1 MGSSR
6 SSILGEANINLADY
20 ADAMKPSAVAL
31 PLNGCESGTILHVTV
46 QLLTSKTGFREFEQ
60 QRELRERG
68 LQTFSDQNSHGE
80 SPSGKMSPS
89 KDSVNNHS
97 NKVNARIRSKGV
109 YNELPLLEDEVGRK
123 EEYADSATGFDVSS
137 NTSESLYA
145 EKHDVHEIDSIK
157 STVSGD
163 LGGLS
168 IGQSPGS
175 EKGDQG
181 DQYSVQGSNNWA
193 HNWGSEFAADGE
205 LATAYK
211 ENNRLRESLEV
222 AESSIV
228 ELRLE
233 VSSLQNHVDEMGI
246 ETQKIAWQL
255 ATETTSGKELTEEV
269 SVLKSECL
277 NLKDELE
284 RLKKLQSS
292 LTESRKKTI
301 ETDQN
306 NICQKLEPQHL
317 KGLLTMEEKIRDLL
331 NKAHFGCQDIDVR
344 FLLADLEALL
354 CFVQDFRE
362 RIEQEISCAKANQNE
377 IRKLNSPTSQILTS
391 GTGFDSDIYH
401 TDSML
406 HCLIPGLVSYEPNSI
421 DAISSMKGKI
431 FELLR
436 ELDES
441 KAKEESLAQKMDQM
455 ECYYEAFIHELE
467 ENQRQ
472 MIGELQNLRNEHA
485 TCIYTITASKDEIEA
500 LHHKMNSCL
509 MNFAEEKKSLDSIN
523 KELERRAAS
532 AETALKRARLNYSI
546 AVNQLQKDLDLLS
559 VQVTSVFETNENLI
573 KHALSGSSLPSRQEY
588 YEIGW
593 NPGVELEEF
602 STGKLLQSQNHDAG
616 VKKYHSSGGI
626 FSEDLKRSL
635 YLQEGLYQKVE
646 DEVFEVHLVNIYL
659 DVFSKT
665 LQETLLE
672 ANSSFKLMKE
682 RVDGISQQLELSIK
696 SKELLFLELQASMEE
711 IRSLNECKTA
721 IVSKYNEMGSKTEIL
736 EENLLNVTRENSFL
750 TKKIIECEAL
760 VTEYRCFEEKYQ
772 TCLLE
777 KLELENSMMEESIEN
792 KNIRNENSS
801 LHEELKALRAEFDNL
816 VSVKA
821 DLHNTVGFAYD
832 KLSNLLASRN
842 KNSNNVLSE
851 SVDDDLE
858 SNNLAGLVLKFENL
872 HLDACKKVLQLM
884 NENEHLVEERDT
896 AQKSLS
902 RVASDNLIM
911 KENFERTKQDMV
923 NGLDKANELVQTF
936 HIAIETVS
944 ENINISE
951 AGDKFTQQ
959 HKELVSV
966 LNHVEDELQQLT
978 SRNNGLENEMVAL
991 RLVDEELANCKFTIE
1006 ELTKEKKTLL
1016 ESLQEKVEESM
1027 KLKLELDRSKDKS
1040 QLLSDELIIERS
1052 FRESLEKK
1060 IKDLDAQINEKSCKL
1075 LDFEKMKAEVGNLKQ
1090 LVLELEL
1097 EKSRVD
1103 KDLLQS
1109 KELLKH
1115 LDQEN
1120 SFLVCLESELC
1131 EMYEFSIAADISLV
1145 FTRSQC
1151 HDQLELLVQQF
1162 LLSERNLVALQ
1173 EKYLNVETALNHCM
1187 VSEARQTE
1195 ENARSLMN
1203 LNSLKLEL
1211 EAFALENKML
1221 LDTNKKLTN
1230 QSEELQNRTKLADAD
1245 RRHHAQ
1251 EIEKLGKMLKTCETE
1266 VDDLLLC
1273 KEELEAFASENKML
1287 LDANKKLTNQS
1298 EELQN
1303 RTKLLEVAVDA
1314 ERSCHAQEI
1323 EKLGKMLKTYET
1335 EIDDLLLCKE
1345 ELEAFALEN
1354 KMLLDANKKLTNQS
1368 EELQNRT
1375 KLLEVAA
1382 DADRSRHAQE
1392 IEKLGKMLKTYETEI
1407 DDLLLCREELEVSL
1421 LVVRSKLDEQH
1432 AHVILLQGMSDEMV
1446 ILQNKCNDLTQ
1457 RLSEQ
1462 ILKTEEFKNL
1472 SIYLKDLKDKAD
1484 AECVQLR
1491 EKKEN
1496 EGPSNAMQESLR
1508 IAFIKEQYE
1517 TKLQELKHQLSVSKK
1532 HSEEMLWK
1540 LQDAINEVENR
1551 KKSEVTHIKRNEEL
1565 GKKIVEL
1572 EGNLNAALTE
1582 KREIMKA
1589 YDLVKA
1595 EKECSSI
1602 SLECCKEEKQELEAS
1617 LKKCNDDKLKFSVE
1631 LNLMKDLLESYK
1643 FQTSMHKEGS
1653 DGKCTEDHMSKS
1665 SDQNNAAPCEEV
1677 ECTISISTD
1686 ETNNSHAFLNGQ
1698 GQPEQHVL
1706 VSRSLNG
1713 LQDISR
1719 GNQEDLLHDETKHLA
1734 LVNDNFRAQSL
1745 KFSMDHLNEELE
1757 RLKNE
1762 NSLAHDDHPSESDF
1776 PGLEHQLM
1784 QLHKVNEELGSI
1796 FPLFNEFSRSGNALE
1811 RVLALEIE
1819 LAEALR
1825 SKKKPSMHFQ
1835 SSFLKQ
1841 HSDEEAIFRSFSDIN
1856 ELIKDMLDLK
1866 GKYSTV
1872 ETELREMHDRY
1883 SQLSLQFAEVEGE
1896 RQKLMMTVK
1905 NVRAS
1910 RKLLNVNNRPSWSS
1924 RGEHSP
1930 S

>member
-1 MGSSR
+1 MSRIAKWKLEKTKVKVVFRLQFYATHIPQLGWDKLFISFFPADSGKATAKTTKANVRNGACKWADPIYETARLLQDTRTKKYDDKLYKLVVAMGSSR

-20 ADAMKPSAVAL
+20 ADALKPSAVDL

-80 SPSGKMSPS
+80 SPSGKVSLTD
-89 KDSVNNHS
+89 DSVNNHS
-97 NKVNARIRSKGV
+97 NKVNARIRSKEV
-109 YNELPLLEDEVGRK
+109 CNELPLHEDEVGQK

-145 EKHDVHEIDSIK
+145 EKHDVHEVDSIK

-175 EKGDQG
+175 EKGYQVDH
-181 DQYSVQGSNNWA
+181 QYSVQGSNNWA
-193 HNWGSEFAADGE
+193 HNWGSDFAAHGE

-228 ELRLE
+228 GLKLE
-233 VSSLQNHVDEMGI
+233 VSSLQSHVDEMGV
-246 ETQKIAWQL
+246 ESQKIAWQL
-255 ATETTSGKELTEEV
+255 ATEAASGKELTEEV

-277 NLKDELE
+277 KFRDELE
-284 RLKKLQSS
+284 RLKNLQSS
-292 LTESRKKTI
+292 LSESRKEII
-301 ETDQN
+301 ETDQDHVR
-306 NICQKLEPQHL
+306 QKLEPQYL

-331 NKAHFGCQDIDVR
+331 NKVHFGCQDRDVR

-354 CFVQDFRE
+354 CFLQDFRE
-362 RIEQEISCAKANQNE
+362 RMEQEISSVKANQNE
-377 IRKLNSPTSQILTS
+377 ISKLNSPTSQILAS

-406 HCLIPGLVSYEPNSI
+406 HCLIPGLMSYEPNSI
-421 DAISSMKGKI
+421 DAFSSMKGKI

-441 KAKEESLAQKMDQM
+441 KAKQVSLAQKMDQM

-500 LHHKMNSCL
+500 LHHEMSNQL
-509 MNFAEEKKSLDSIN
+509 MKFAEEKKSLDSIN
-523 KELERRAAS
+523 KELERRATC
-532 AETALKRARLNYSI
+532 AETAMKRARLNYSI
-546 AVNQLQKDLDLLS
+546 AANQLQKDLDLLS
-559 VQVTSVFETNENLI
+559 GQVMSMFETNENLI
-573 KHALSGSSLPSRQEY
+573 KHAVTGSLLPSSQEFS
-588 YEIGW
+588 EIGW
-593 NPGVELEEF
+593 NPKIELEEF
-602 STGKLLQSQNHDAG
+602 SNDKLLPCQNHEAG
-616 VKKYHSSGGI
+616 VKKYHLSGGI

-672 ANSSFKLMKE
+672 GSTGFKLMKE
-682 RVDGISQQLELSIK
+682 RMDEISQQLELSTK
-696 SKELLFLELQASMEE
+696 SKELLFLELQASLEE
-711 IRSLNECKTA
+711 IRSLKEHKTA
-721 IVSKYNEMGSKTEIL
+721 IVSKYNEMGSKTETL
-736 EENLLNVTRENSFL
+736 EENLLNVTRENSVL
-750 TKKIIECEAL
+750 TKKVTECEEL
-760 VTEYRCFEEKYQ
+760 VTEYRSFEEKYQ
-772 TCLLE
+772 SCLLE

-792 KNIRNENSS
+792 KNLRNEVSS
-801 LHEELKALRAEFDNL
+801 LHEELKALRAEFDCL
-816 VSVKA
+816 VSVRA
-821 DLHNTVGFAYD
+821 DLRNTVDFSYD
-832 KLSNLLASRN
+832 KLNNLLASHN
-842 KNSNNVLSE
+842 KNSNDHF
-851 SVDDDLE
+851 SVSDSVYENLE
-858 SNNLAGLVLKFENL
+858 PNSLAGLVLQFENL

-884 NENEHLVEERDT
+884 NENKHLMEERDT
-896 AQKSLS
+896 ARNSLS
-902 RVASDNLIM
+902 RAASENLIM
-911 KENFERTKQDMV
+911 KENFERAKLDMI
-923 NGLDKANELVQTF
+923 NRFDKASELIETLHV
-936 HIAIETVS
+936 AIETVS
-944 ENINISE
+944 ENINRSE
-951 AGDKFTQQ
+951 AGDKFTEQY
-959 HKELVSV
+959 KELLSV
-966 LNHVEDELQQLT
+966 LDRVEDELQQLI
-978 SRNNGLENEMVAL
+978 SKNNGLENELVAL
-991 RLVDEELANCKFTIE
+991 RSVDEELGNCKLTIE
-1006 ELTKEKKTLL
+1006 VLTKEKKAQL
-1016 ESLQEKVEESM
+1016 ESSM
-1027 KLKLELDRSKDKS
+1027 KLKLEMDRSKDESKS
-1040 QLLSDELIIERS
+1040 LSDELTIEKS
-1052 FRESLEKK
+1052 FRDSLEKR
-1060 IKDLDAQINEKSCKL
+1060 IKDLDEQLNEKSCKL
-1075 LDFEKMKAEVGNLKQ
+1075 LDFEKMKSEVGSLKQ
-1090 LVLELEL
+1090 SILELES

-1103 KDLLQS
+1103 KHLVQS
-1109 KELLKH
+1109 EELLKH

-1120 SFLVCLESELC
+1120 SSLVCLESQLS
-1131 EMYEFSIAADISLV
+1131 EMHEFSIAADISLV
-1145 FTRSQC
+1145 FTRSQY
-1151 HDQLELLVQQF
+1151 HEQLEILSQKY
-1162 LLSERNLVALQ
+1162 LLSERDLFALK
-1173 EKYLNVETALNHCM
+1173 EKYHSVETALNHCM
-1187 VSEARQTE
+1187 VNEALQAE
-1195 ENARSLMN
+1195 ENARLSMN
-1203 LNSLKLEL
+1203 LDSLKTEL
-1211 EAFALENKML
+1211 DAFASENKTL
-1221 LDTNKKLTN
+1221 LDGNEKLTA
-1230 QSEELQNRTKLADAD
+1230 QSEELRNRAELLEVTADAD
-1245 RRHHAQ
+1245 RSNHAQ
-1251 EIEKLGKMLKTCETE
+1251 EIEKLGKMLRTCET
-1266 VDDLLLC
+1266 
-1273 KEELEAFASENKML
+1273 K
-1287 LDANKKLTNQS
+1287 
-1298 EELQN
+1298 
-1303 RTKLLEVAVDA
+1303 
-1314 ERSCHAQEI
+1314 
-1323 EKLGKMLKTYET
+1323 
-1335 EIDDLLLCKE
+1335 IDDLLLCK
-1345 ELEAFALEN
+1345 
-1354 KMLLDANKKLTNQS
+1354 
-1368 EELQNRT
+1368 
-1375 KLLEVAA
+1375 
-1382 DADRSRHAQE
+1382 
-1392 IEKLGKMLKTYETEI
+1392 
-1407 DDLLLCREELEVSL
+1407 EELEVSL

-1432 AHVILLQGMSDEMV
+1432 AHVILLQGMSDQMV

-1457 RLSEQ
+1457 KLSEQ

-1472 SIYLKDLKDKAD
+1472 STHLKEMKDKAD
-1484 AECVQLR
+1484 AECLQLR

-1496 EGPSNAMQESLR
+1496 DGPSNAMQESLR

-1517 TKLQELKHQLSVSKK
+1517 TKVQELKHQLCVSKK

-1551 KKSEVTHIKRNEEL
+1551 KKSEVSHIKRNEEL
-1565 GKKIVEL
+1565 GKKILEL
-1572 EGNLNAALTE
+1572 EGYLNEALSK
-1582 KREIMKA
+1582 KREVEKA
-1589 YDLVKA
+1589 YDLMKA
-1595 EKECSSI
+1595 EKECSAI

-1617 LKKCNDDKLKFSVE
+1617 LKKCNDDKLKFSME

-1643 FQTSMHKEGS
+1643 FQTSLHKEGS
-1653 DGKCTEDHMSKS
+1653 DGKCTHQD
-1665 SDQNNAAPCEEV
+1665 NAAPCEDV
-1677 ECTISISTD
+1677 ECIRSVSAN
-1686 ETNNSHAFLNGQ
+1686 ETNDSHAFLNGQ
-1698 GQPEQHVL
+1698 GQPEQDVL
-1706 VSRSLNG
+1706 VSRSVDE
-1713 LQDISR
+1713 LQDISPE
-1719 GNQEDLLHDETKHLA
+1719 NQEDSRHEETKHLG

-1762 NSLAHDDHPSESDF
+1762 NSLAHEDRPSESEF

-1796 FPLFNEFSRSGNALE
+1796 FPLFKEFSSRGNSLE

-1819 LAEALR
+1819 LAEALQA
-1825 SKKKPSMHFQ
+1825 KKKPSTHFQ

-1866 GKYSTV
+1866 GKYTTV

-1910 RKLLNVNNRPSWSS
+1910 RKLLNANNRPSWSS

>member
-1 MGSSR
+1 MSRIAKWKLEKTKVKVVFRLQFHATHIPQFGWDKLFISFIPADSGKATAKTTKANVRNGACKWADPIYETARLLQDTRTKKYDDKLYKLVVAMGSSR
-6 SSILGEANINLADY
+6 SSILGEAYVNLADH
-20 ADAMKPSAVAL
+20 ADALKPSGVAL

-80 SPSGKMSPS
+80 SPSEKMSPS
-89 KDSVNNHS
+89 KDSMNIHS
-97 NKVNARIRSKGV
+97 NKVNARIRSKEV
-109 YNELPLLEDEVGRK
+109 YNELPLLEDEGGRK
-123 EEYADSATGFDVSS
+123 EEYADSAAGFDVSS

-181 DQYSVQGSNNWA
+181 DHQYSVQGSNNWA
-193 HNWGSEFAADGE
+193 HNWGSDFAADGE
-205 LATAYK
+205 LTTAYK

-233 VSSLQNHVDEMGI
+233 VSSLQNHVNEMGI

-284 RLKKLQSS
+284 RLKNLQSS
-292 LTESRKKTI
+292 LSESRKEII
-301 ETDQN
+301 ETDRD
-306 NICQKLEPQHL
+306 NICQKLEPQCL

-331 NKAHFGCQDIDVR
+331 NKAHFGCQDRDVR

-354 CFVQDFRE
+354 CYVQDFRE
-362 RIEQEISCAKANQNE
+362 RMEQEISCAKVNQNE
-377 IRKLNSPTSQILTS
+377 IRKLNSSTSEILTS

-441 KAKEESLAQKMDQM
+441 KAKQESLAQKMDQM

-500 LHHKMNSCL
+500 LHHEMNNRL

-523 KELERRAAS
+523 KELERRASS

-559 VQVTSVFETNENLI
+559 VQLTSVFETNENLI
-573 KHALSGSSLPSRQEY
+573 KNALTGSSHPSGQESC
-588 YEIGW
+588 EIGW
-593 NPGVELEEF
+593 KPEVEPEEF
-602 STGKLLQSQNHDAG
+602 SNCKLLQSQNHDAG
-616 VKKYHSSGGI
+616 VKKYHFSGGI
-626 FSEDLKRSL
+626 ISEDLKRSL

-665 LQETLLE
+665 LQETLIE
-672 ANSSFKLMKE
+672 ANTGFKLMKE
-682 RVDGISQQLELSIK
+682 RIDEISQQMELSTK
-696 SKELLFLELQASMEE
+696 SKELLFLELQASLEE
-711 IRSLNECKTA
+711 IRSLNEYKTA
-721 IVSKYNEMGSKTEIL
+721 MVSKYNEMGLKTEIL

-750 TKKIIECEAL
+750 SKKITECEAL
-760 VTEYRCFEEKYQ
+760 VTEYRSFEEKYQ
-772 TCLLE
+772 TCLLK
-777 KLELENSMMEESIEN
+777 KLELENSMIEESIES
-792 KNIRNENSS
+792 KNLRNENAS
-801 LHEELKALRAEFDNL
+801 LHEELKALRAEFDDL
-816 VSVKA
+816 VSMKG
-821 DLHNTVGFAYD
+821 DLHKTVGFACD
-832 KLSNLLASRN
+832 KLSNLLASHN
-842 KNSNNVLSE
+842 KSSNNISSLSE
-851 SVDDDLE
+851 SVYDDLE
-858 SNNLAGLVLKFENL
+858 PNSLAGLVLKFENL
-872 HLDACKKVLQLM
+872 HLDVCQKVLQLM
-884 NENEHLVEERDT
+884 NENGHLMKERDT

-911 KENFERTKQDMV
+911 KESFERTKQDMV
-923 NGLDKANELVQTF
+923 NRLDKASELVHTF
-936 HIAIETVS
+936 HVAIETVS
-944 ENINISE
+944 KNINSSE
-951 AGDKFTQQ
+951 AEDKFTQQ
-959 HKELVSV
+959 YKEFLFV
-966 LNHVEDELQQLT
+966 LDHVEDELQQLT
-978 SRNNGLENEMVAL
+978 SKNNGLENEMVAL
-991 RLVDEELANCKFTIE
+991 RLVDEELENCKFTIE
-1006 ELTKEKKTLL
+1006 VLTKEKKTLL
-1016 ESLQEKVEESM
+1016 ESLHEKVEESM
-1027 KLKLELDRSKDKS
+1027 KLKLELDCSKDKCQS
-1040 QLLSDELIIERS
+1040 LSDELIIEKSSRD
-1052 FRESLEKK
+1052 SLEKI
-1060 IKDLDAQINEKSCKL
+1060 IKDLDAQINEKSYKL
-1075 LDFEKMKAEVGNLKQ
+1075 LDFEQMKAEVGSLKQ
-1090 LVLELEL
+1090 LVLELES

-1109 KELLKH
+1109 VELLKH

-1120 SFLVCLESELC
+1120 SSLVCLESQLC
-1131 EMYEFSIAADISLV
+1131 EMHEFSIAADISLV
-1145 FTRSQC
+1145 FTRSQYD
-1151 HDQLELLVQQF
+1151 DQLEILVQQF
-1162 LLSERNLVALQ
+1162 MLSERDLIAVQ
-1173 EKYLNVETALNHCM
+1173 EKYVNVETALNHCM
-1187 VSEARQTE
+1187 VSEAHQAE
-1195 ENARSLMN
+1195 ESARLLMN
-1203 LNSLKLEL
+1203 LNSLK
-1211 EAFALENKML
+1211 
-1221 LDTNKKLTN
+1221 
-1230 QSEELQNRTKLADAD
+1230 
-1245 RRHHAQ
+1245 
-1251 EIEKLGKMLKTCETE
+1251 
-1266 VDDLLLC
+1266 V
-1273 KEELEAFASENKML
+1273 ELEAFASENKML
-1287 LDANKKLTNQS
+1287 LEAN
-1298 EELQN
+1298 E
-1303 RTKLLEVAVDA
+1303 
-1314 ERSCHAQEI
+1314 
-1323 EKLGKMLKTYET
+1323 
-1335 EIDDLLLCKE
+1335 
-1345 ELEAFALEN
+1345 
-1354 KMLLDANKKLTNQS
+1354 KLTNQS

-1382 DADRSRHAQE
+1382 DADRSHHAKE
-1392 IEKLGKMLKTYETEI
+1392 HEKLGKMLKTCETEI
-1407 DDLLLCREELEVSL
+1407 DDLLLCKEELEVSL

-1432 AHVILLQGMSDEMV
+1432 AHVISLQGISDEMV

-1472 SIYLKDLKDKAD
+1472 SIHLKDLKDKAE
-1484 AECVQLR
+1484 AECLQLR

-1565 GKKIVEL
+1565 GMKIVEV
-1572 EGNLNAALTE
+1572 EGNLNAALAE

-1602 SLECCKEEKQELEAS
+1602 SLECCKEEKQELEAL
-1617 LKKCNDDKLKFSVE
+1617 LKKCNDDKLKFSME
-1631 LNLMKDLLESYK
+1631 LNLMKDFLESYK
-1643 FQTSMHKEGS
+1643 SQTSMQKEGS
-1653 DGKCTEDHMSKS
+1653 DGKCTEDHTSKS
-1665 SDQNNAAPCEEV
+1665 SDKDNTAPCEEV

-1686 ETNNSHAFLNGQ
+1686 ATNNSHAFLNGQ
-1698 GQPEQHVL
+1698 GQPEQDVL
-1706 VSRSLNG
+1706 MSRSLNG
-1713 LQDISR
+1713 LQDISP

-1762 NSLAHDDHPSESDF
+1762 NSLAHDDHHPESDF

-1784 QLHKVNEELGSI
+1784 QLHKVNEELGNI
-1796 FPLFNEFSRSGNALE
+1796 FPLFKEFSSSGNALE
-1811 RVLALEIE
+1811 RVLALEIK

-1866 GKYSTV
+1866 GKYTTV

-1883 SQLSLQFAEVEGE
+1883 SKLSLQFAEVEGE

-1910 RKLLNVNNRPSWSS
+1910 KKLLNANNRPSWSY